1 MKTEPSVHNSSGTC
15 LNLMKVNN
23 KRHLEIN
30 TKNNQSYFVE
40 ERVPGSIYRWGQEES
55 PPPKKYISPIN
66 LGPECTRLEN

>member
-30 TKNNQSYFVE
+30 IKNNQRGICRGKVY
-40 ERVPGSIYRWGQEES
+40 RVLSIGGGKR
-55 PPPKKYISPIN
+55 KIN
-66 LGPECTRLEN
+66 FTY